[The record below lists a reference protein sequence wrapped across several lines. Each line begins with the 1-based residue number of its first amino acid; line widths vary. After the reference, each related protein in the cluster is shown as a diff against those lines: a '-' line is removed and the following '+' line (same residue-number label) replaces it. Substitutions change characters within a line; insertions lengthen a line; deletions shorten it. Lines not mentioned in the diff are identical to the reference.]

1 MLSLAV
7 RRIALFLPMLAG
19 VVLLVFLLVHLIPGD
34 PAHVL
39 LGPEASQQAIASL
52 RHSLGLDRP
61 WPEQIMRYVRHL
73 LRGDLGRSIAQDAS
87 VASLIAARLPATLE
101 LTACAMLIA
110 IAFGVGLGVLAA
122 TRQGSWIDLV
132 CLVFAQLGVSVT
144 VFWLGILLMYV
155 FSVRLHW
162 LPAIGRGAPLPAA
175 ILALAQG
182 RPGVLANSLAH
193 LVMPALALGLQGA
206 ALICRLVRAAMI
218 EALSADYIRTA
229 RAKGVR
235 DRRVVG
241 RHALRNALLP
251 AITLIGWQFGN
262 LLGGAVLT
270 EGIFGWPG
278 MGQLAVGAISQRDI
292 PLVQGIALTFALLF
306 GLVNLA
312 VDLLYGA
319 LDPRIRLD

>member
-19 VVLLVFLLVHLIPGD
+19 VVVLVFLLVHLIPGD

-39 LGPEASQQAIASL
+39 LGPEASPQAIASL

-61 WPEQIMRYVRHL
+61 WPEQLTRYVRHL

-87 VASLIAARLPATLE
+87 VASLIVARLPATLE

-110 IAFGVGLGVLAA
+110 IALGLGLASCA
-122 TRQGSWIDLV
+122 TRQGSWIDLA
-132 CLVFAQLGVSVT
+132 CLDLRAARRIGDGVSARYPA
-144 VFWLGILLMYV
+144 MYV
-155 FSVRLHW
+155 FSVRLR
-162 LPAIGRGAPLPAA
+162 LAA
-175 ILALAQG
+175 GDRAGHPVAERNPGNSAQG

-193 LVMPALALGLQGA
+193 LAMPALALGLQGA

-251 AITLIGWQFGN
+251 AITLVGWQFGN

-270 EGIFGWPG
+270 EGIFGWPW
-278 MGQLAVGAISQRDI
+278 
-292 PLVQGIALTFALLF
+292 
-306 GLVNLA
+306 
-312 VDLLYGA
+312 YGA
-319 LDPRIRLD
+319 TRGRRHLTA